1 MAPPRIEKIITA
13 LDVGSWKVCALIAG
27 QTADGQL
34 HVLGTGQRES
44 RGVQRGYVADMEQT
58 EHVVREAIE
67 QAERIAGLNIDDVWV
82 SFSAGSLLSDVAP
95 IESELGGHRIEQED
109 VDDLLAAGRAGIDP
123 EGRMILHAQPA
134 LYTLDGLNGV
144 KNPIGRHA
152 DRLGVDIHIIMA
164 DGAPVRNLESAVR
177 QAHLDVNAVV
187 ASPIAAGLACLSE
200 EERDLGVAL
209 VELGAAV
216 TTVSLYAGGM
226 LVEMASLPFGASD
239 ITDDIASA
247 FGIRRSQA
255 ERIKCFYGSAMQ
267 NRRDFREMIEIA
279 PPHGDVAL
287 PGQSAGPNA
296 DGGKITRAALVAVI
310 CERLNQLMTEINAA
324 LAGMGFNTPT
334 GRQVVLTGG
343 GAEMKGIADYAQGAL
358 GRAVRIGRPRGLA
371 ALPEAHSGPAFATL
385 AGLALYGASNPV
397 DLRTIAPTP
406 QTVHRIGAPQW
417 WQRMVRAI
425 KTNY

>member
-1 MAPPRIEKIITA
+1 MASPSDQPLIAA
-13 LDVGSWKVCALIAG
+13 LDIGSSKVGALIC
-27 QTADGQL
+27 TLTDDGRLQ
-34 HVLGTGQRES
+34 VLGTGQRES

-58 EHVVREAIE
+58 EHIVREAIE

-82 SFSAGSLLSDVAP
+82 AFSAGGLISDVAP
-95 IESELGGHRIEQED
+95 IESELGGHRIEKED

-144 KNPIGRHA
+144 KNPIGLHA

-164 DGAPVRNLESAVR
+164 DGAPVRNLEAAVR

-187 ASPIAAGLACLSE
+187 ASPIAAGLACLSD

-226 LVEMASLPFGASD
+226 LVEMVSLPFGASD

-255 ERIKCFYGSAMQ
+255 QRLQSFYGSASASP
-267 NRRDFREMIEIA
+267 RDNNEIIELEPGA
-279 PPHGDVAL
+279 PSGSDSPR
-287 PGQSAGPNA
+287 
-296 DGGKITRAALVAVI
+296 ITRAQLVAVI
-310 CERLNQLMTEINAA
+310 RQRLDAMMGEIGRT
-324 LAGMGFNTPT
+324 LKDLHFVGPI
-334 GRQVVLTGG
+334 GRQVVLVGG
-343 GAEMKGIADYAQGAL
+343 GADLKGIADYTQVAL
-358 GRAVRIGRPRGLA
+358 GRAARVGRPRGLHG
-371 ALPEAHSGPAFATL
+371 LPDAHGGPAFATL
-385 AGLALYGASNPV
+385 AGLVLYAASDPV
-397 DLRTIAPTP
+397 DLRDLPMMAQDVYKPAGTSIL
-406 QTVHRIGAPQW
+406 HRLMA
-417 WQRMVRAI
+417 AL
-425 KTNY
+425 KSSF